1 MIAALQLSR
10 KRSGVILIVAARRWR
25 LY

>member
-10 KRSGVILIVAARRWR
+10 KRSGVILIVAARRWWF
-25 LY
+25 Y